1 MTADD
6 HRLVA
11 TAAVRLLAHPMLC
24 GVMRASLGLDGEPA
38 PVRER
43 CQELVAEVIAC
54 GGLHGRAVRLALAI
68 LLRSNQL
75 GRRL

>member
-1 MTADD
+1 MTAD
-6 HRLVA
+6 HKLVA

-24 GVMRASLGLDGEPA
+24 GVMRTSLGLEAAPE

-54 GGLHGRAVRLALAI
+54 GGPHGRAVRLALAI
-68 LLRSNQL
+68 LTTT
-75 GRRL
+75 GDET